1 MPKDQIITTEDIKDP
16 AASKPMDK
24 FQALVARLDD
34 DGIRAA
40 VETLEEA
47 ELPAG
52 GVTIR
57 VHYSSVNYKDAL
69 ALTSKGGVVR
79 DYPIVPGID
88 LTGEVVSSDS
98 DEFAVGD
105 LVLAHG
111 YEIGTGRHG
120 GYAEYAR
127 VPADWVV
134 KLGTLSP
141 RDGAA
146 IGTAGFHR
154 RDERSGAAAARHHAQ
169 GRADRG
175 DRRNGRRRIG
185 ER

>member
-1 MPKDQIITTEDIKDP
+1 MPTDQIITTEDIKDP
-16 AASKPMDK
+16 PASKPRG
-24 FQALVARLDD
+24 QVS
-34 DGIRAA
+34 GTGRAA
-40 VETLEEA
+40 GRRRY
-47 ELPAG
+47 PGGGRDAG
-52 GVTIR
+52 GSR
-57 VHYSSVNYKDAL
+57 ASCRWSHCPGALLQRQLQGRAGADAERRC
-69 ALTSKGGVVR
+69 GR

-98 DEFAVGD
+98 DEFNVGD

-146 IGTAGFHR
+146 IGTAGFT
-154 RDERSGAAAARHHAQ
+154 AAMSVQALQ
-169 GRADRG
+169 QRG
-175 DRRNGRRRIG
+175 ITPKDGPIL
-185 ER
+185 